1 MSQIRLYPIDTNV
14 QGNDKVIGTEGST
27 KRTKNFTVSEI
38 VQYINRTSAV
48 DSQTLRYKFQ
58 VLQGLDTLELGTIS
72 FDPPKGN
79 TVNFTDVTNFV
90 LSQYTLQALSTG
102 TPYDISNFYTS
113 LIGSQVFIS
122 STYDI
127 SNFGVYDWDSSGP
140 SRTNDFYSIGL
151 TPIAGQGAFKKD
163 EEYFISLLQWNPSA
177 NSGDKTFVFTQGT
190 PIYQW
195 DITHDLNKFPSVSV
209 VDSFNEQVIGSVDYI
224 TKNRLTV
231 TFASPFS
238 GQAYCN

>member
-14 QGNDKVIGTEGST
+14 QGSDKVIGTDAQT
-27 KRTKNFTVSEI
+27 KRTKNFTVREI
-38 VQYINRTSAV
+38 VQYINRSSSV

-58 VLQGLDTLELGTIS
+58 VLEGLDTLELGTIS
-72 FDPPKGN
+72 LDPPQGDNVK
-79 TVNFTDVTNFV
+79 FTDVTEFV
-90 LSQYTLQALSTG
+90 LSQYSLKYLSMG
-102 TPYDISNFYTS
+102 TPIDISDFYTS

-127 SNFGVYDWDSSGP
+127 SNFGVYDWDSSGA
-140 SRTNDFYSIGL
+140 SRTNDFYTIGL
-151 TPIAGQGAFKKD
+151 TPIAGQGEFKKN

-177 NSGDKTFVFTQGT
+177 TIGDKTFVFSQGA

-195 DITHDLNKFPSVSV
+195 DVVHNLNKFPSVSV
-209 VDSFNEQVIGSVDYI
+209 VNSFDEIVFGSVDYI
-224 TKNRLTV
+224 DKNRLTI

-238 GQAYCN
+238 GKAYCN